1 MISTTPA
8 DITTRRAIPLTDT
21 WFHHVGRAPYEL
33 LGLVDHTSGP
43 RTPLT
48 TAPRPR
54 LPRWDIAA

>member
-1 MISTTPA
+1 VIT
-8 DITTRRAIPLTDT
+8 TTRRAIPLTGT

-48 TAPRPR
+48 TAPRPT